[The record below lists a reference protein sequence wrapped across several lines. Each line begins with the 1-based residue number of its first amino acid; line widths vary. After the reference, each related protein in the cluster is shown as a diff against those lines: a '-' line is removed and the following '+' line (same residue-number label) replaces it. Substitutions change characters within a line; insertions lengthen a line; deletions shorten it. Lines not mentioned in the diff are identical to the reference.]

1 MRTALA
7 DSHGCMWI
15 HVDLHRFTRIDTE
28 SHGIASVAQ
37 TVMQAR
43 VRDCAAIVMAWGTT
57 EHSEAKVAKASQGPR
72 AFPRSVVD
80 HRGHRVTCPVRC
92 DSVSVGSRVRRA
104 GPQNGASPL
113 TVCDGAQSAEFGTG
127 RGGEKDFHVFHEV
140 PAATGDLSLLPS
152 GGISCRGPPGELRS
166 ADCRQL
172 NRRDM
177 AFS

>member
-1 MRTALA
+1 M
-7 DSHGCMWI
+7 DSHG
-15 HVDLHRFTRIDTE
+15 FTRIYME

-57 EHSEAKVAKASQGPR
+57 EHSEAEVAKTSQDPR

-104 GPQNGASPL
+104 EPQNGALPL
-113 TVCDGAQSAEFGTG
+113 TICDGAQSAEFGTG
-127 RGGEKDFHVFHEV
+127 RGGE
-140 PAATGDLSLLPS
+140 
-152 GGISCRGPPGELRS
+152 
-166 ADCRQL
+166 
-172 NRRDM
+172 
-177 AFS
+177 

>member
-1 MRTALA
+1 MRIYMDSRGLMRNHMELQAL
-7 DSHGCMWI
+7 HKI
-15 HVDLHRFTRIDTE
+15 
-28 SHGIASVAQ
+28 
-37 TVMQAR
+37 VMQAR

-57 EHSEAKVAKASQGPR
+57 EHSEAKVAKASQDPR
-72 AFPRSVVD
+72 AFPRNVVD
-80 HRGHRVTCPVRC
+80 YRGHRVTCPVRC

-104 GPQNGASPL
+104 EPQNGASPL

-127 RGGEKDFHVFHEV
+127 RVREKDFHVFHEV

-172 NRRDM
+172 NRRDISM
-177 AFS
+177 RGISHS

>member
-15 HVDLHRFTRIDTE
+15 YMDSRGLTQNHME
-28 SHGIASVAQ
+28 SQFVAQ

-43 VRDCAAIVMAWGTT
+43 VRDCAAFLMVWGTT
-57 EHSEAKVAKASQGPR
+57 EHSEAKVAKASQDPR

-104 GPQNGASPL
+104 EPQNGAAPL

-127 RGGEKDFHVFHEV
+127 RGEGRMARWEALPGLHG
-140 PAATGDLSLLPS
+140 TGYFCEAESAGIVISQWSRRS
-152 GGISCRGPPGELRS
+152 GAPRGAP
-166 ADCRQL
+166 
-172 NRRDM
+172 
-177 AFS
+177 